1 MESGL
6 LLLPAD
12 EAYHDLI
19 KYFVKANATGPIP
32 IFFPIISSYIFSKRL
47 LFAIIGLSFAVSSES
62 YAVLSLSFYFEF
74 NHTQTTQT
82 RSRVLT
88 PIQFTIHAGTRITRL
103 SPHAERSSFFAGLHK
118 LLFKYNTATFC
129 KKNSLGCN

>member
-6 LLLPAD
+6 LLLPAV

-47 LFAIIGLSFAVSSES
+47 LFAIIGLLFAVSSES

-88 PIQFTIHAGTRITRL
+88 PIQFTIHARTRITRL
-103 SPHAERSSFFAGLHK
+103 SPPCRAEQFFCWITQASF
-118 LLFKYNTATFC
+118 
-129 KKNSLGCN
+129 